1 MFTYAYTILAIIVV
15 VFLIAKLK
23 LTTELSMLASA
34 CAAALC
40 ASTMPATVSWSLMA
54 RQVSPRSLARKT
66 TCDGASTPSEAVVWI
81 WRSA

>member
-34 CAAALC
+34 CAAALYHGVC
-40 ASTMPATVSWSLMA
+40 IRERFSRYAISWRECLHILTYA
-54 RQVSPRSLARKT
+54 
-66 TCDGASTPSEAVVWI
+66 
-81 WRSA
+81 